1 MLLCTLTNT
10 EMSTDILLYCHFF
23 IILRCKANLNNTP
36 WIKFKAIVLKL
47 FIMAMKKE
55 FKLDKWCLAV
65 VMFVCVFLQPPWVR
79 QQ

>member
-1 MLLCTLTNT
+1 MHFDKYRNVYRYFALL
-10 EMSTDILLYCHFF
+10 SFF